1 MVQTIFKRS
10 LHGMYDIGM
19 YDIFELFHKAQIIS
33 IEELVKGHK

>member
-1 MVQTIFKRS
+1 
-10 LHGMYDIGM
+10 M